1 MPLKA
6 TSHLRGLL
14 RIPPA
19 DAGLF
24 ALVMA
29 IVGLMIVP
37 LPTWLLD
44 LLLASN
50 LALAMLMLITA
61 LRISQGVAFSTLPTI
76 LLISTLYRL
85 ALNVS
90 STRLI
95 LLQADAGR
103 VIRAFGDFVVRG
115 NYAVGAV
122 VFLIIT
128 LIQYLVVAK
137 GGERIAEVGAR
148 FTLDAL
154 PGKQLAIDADLRAS
168 TLSPDAA
175 RERRALLERESQ
187 FYGAM
192 DGAMKFVKGD
202 AIAGIAIAVVC
213 FIGGTSIG
221 VFIQERS
228 WPDSVRVFGLLTIGD
243 ALVSQIPSLV
253 ISTAAGL
260 VVTRVAEHG
269 RARSLGEDIASQ
281 LLAAPQVLA
290 GTALFVLALGLV
302 PGLPAVPFVLL
313 AIGLGLAAFF
323 TQRATDLRGSA
334 ARKAPLRGR
343 VQLDL
348 GRAPSDL
355 DRTRLEQA
363 LSRAAAGCSR
373 RLGLPSPSVAV
384 AFDGALEPD
393 AFTLRLREAPVLRG
407 YVLTVAE
414 LLERIEL
421 DFARIFSRH
430 ARELLDVHDVQT
442 KLDEIALKTPHLARS
457 VVPKAMSLTG
467 LTGLLR
473 QLLDESVS
481 LQAWDRILEAVCSA
495 AEHPRHQ
502 QLDRVR
508 RALREQIVHDLHA
521 RELEVHRLD
530 PLIED
535 AVREAIVTRG
545 AERSLALA
553 PNLAR
558 EIVNAVRLAL
568 VSDVPITVLTQTDIR
583 RVVYELLAPE
593 LPNVRVLSYDEIPP
607 ATRVEELDPIRV

>member
-1 MPLKA
+1 MLTKA
-6 TSHLRGLL
+6 TSHVRGLL
-14 RIPPA
+14 RIQPA

-37 LPTWLLD
+37 LPTWLMD

-61 LRISQGVAFSTLPTI
+61 LRVPQGVAFSTLPTV
-76 LLISTLYRL
+76 LLITTLYRL

-103 VIRAFGDFVVRG
+103 VIRAFGEFVVRG

-154 PGKQLAIDADLRAS
+154 PGKQLAIDADLRAGA
-168 TLSPDAA
+168 LSPDAA

-202 AIAGIAIAVVC
+202 AIAGIAIAIVC

-221 VFIQERS
+221 VFVQDRS
-228 WPDSVRVFGLLTIGD
+228 WSDSARVFGLLTIGD

-260 VVTRVAEHG
+260 VVTRVAEHQ
-269 RARSLGEDIASQ
+269 RPRSLGEEIASQ

-290 GTALFVLALGLV
+290 GTAVFVAALAIV
-302 PGLPAVPFVLL
+302 PGLPALQFVSLAVLL
-313 AIGLGLAAFF
+313 AGAAFL
-323 TQRATDLRGSA
+323 TQRATDLR
-334 ARKAPLRGR
+334 ARTGHVPPRGR

-348 GRAPSDL
+348 GRAPAEPDQV
-355 DRTRLEQA
+355 RLEQA
-363 LSRAAAGCSR
+363 LERAAASCSR
-373 RLGLPSPSVAV
+373 RFGLPKSTVAV
-384 AFDGALEPD
+384 AFDVALEPD

-407 YVLTVAE
+407 YVLSASE
-414 LLERIEL
+414 LVDRVDRE
-421 DFARIFSRH
+421 FADVLSRN
-430 ARELLDVHDVQT
+430 ARELLDVHDVQA
-442 KLDEIALKTPHLARS
+442 KLDETALRTPQLARS
-457 VVPKAMSLTG
+457 AVPKAISITG
-467 LTGLLR
+467 LTTLLR

-481 LQAWDRILEAVCSA
+481 LQAWDRILEAVCA
-495 AEHPRHQ
+495 AADHPRDQ
-502 QLDRVR
+502 QLERVR
-508 RALREQIVHDLHA
+508 RALREQIIHDLHT
-521 RELEVHRLD
+521 RELAVRRLE

-535 AVREAIVTRG
+535 ALRESIVTRG
-545 AERSLALA
+545 TERSLALA
-553 PNLAR
+553 PNLAKD
-558 EIVNAVRLAL
+558 IVSAVRLAL
-568 VSDVPITVLTQTDIR
+568 SGDTSATLLTQTDIR
-583 RVVYELLAPE
+583 RFVYELLAPE
-593 LPNVRVLSYDEIPP
+593 LPHVRVLSYEEIPP
-607 ATRVEELDPIRV
+607 TTIVEELEPIRV

>member
-1 MPLKA
+1 
-6 TSHLRGLL
+6 LRGLL
-14 RIPPA
+14 RIQPA

-37 LPTWLLD
+37 LPTWLMD

-61 LRISQGVAFSTLPTI
+61 LRIPSGVAFSTLPTV
-76 LLISTLYRL
+76 LLLTTLYRL

-95 LLQADAGR
+95 LLQADAGQ
-103 VIRAFGDFVVRG
+103 VIRAFGEFVVRG

-154 PGKQLAIDADLRAS
+154 PGKQLAIDADLRAGA
-168 TLSPDAA
+168 LSPDAA

-213 FIGGTSIG
+213 FVGGTSIG
-221 VFIQERS
+221 VFVQDRS
-228 WPDSVRVFGLLTIGD
+228 WADSARVFGLLTIGD

-260 VVTRVAEHG
+260 VVTRVAEHE
-269 RARSLGEDIASQ
+269 RPRSLGEDIASQ
-281 LLAAPQVLA
+281 LLASPQVLV
-290 GTALFVLALGLV
+290 GTAVFVLALGIA

-313 AIGLGLAAFF
+313 AIGLGGAAFL
-323 TQRATDLRGSA
+323 TQRAGDLRTRGTVA
-334 ARKAPLRGR
+334 VRGR

-348 GRAPSDL
+348 GRTPSDL
-355 DRTRLEQA
+355 DRGQLEQA
-363 LSRAAAGCSR
+363 LVRAAEGCSR
-373 RLGLPSPSVAV
+373 KLGLPRPSVAV
-384 AFDGALEPD
+384 AFDAALEPD
-393 AFTLRLREAPVLRG
+393 AFTLKLRESPVLRG
-407 YVLTVAE
+407 YVLAASE
-414 LLERIEL
+414 LVDRVDRE
-421 DFARIFSRH
+421 FAGVLSRN

-442 KLDEIALKTPHLARS
+442 KLDETALRTPQLARS
-457 VVPKAMSLTG
+457 VVPKAISITSLT
-467 LTGLLR
+467 TLLR
-473 QLLDESVS
+473 QLLDESVG
-481 LQAWDRILEAVCSA
+481 LQAWDRILEAVCAA
-495 AEHPRHQ
+495 AEHPQHQ
-502 QLDRVR
+502 QLERVR
-508 RALREQIVHDLHA
+508 RALREQIIHDLHP

-535 AVREAIVTRG
+535 AVRESIVTRG
-545 AERSLALA
+545 AERTLALA
-553 PNLAR
+553 PNLAKD
-558 EIVNAVRLAL
+558 IVAAVRLAL
-568 VSDVPITVLTQTDIR
+568 TGDTSASLLTQTDIR
-583 RVVYELLAPE
+583 RFVYELLAPE
-593 LPNVRVLSYDEIPP
+593 LPHVRVLSYDEIPP
-607 ATRVEELDPIRV
+607 AAMVEELEPIRV